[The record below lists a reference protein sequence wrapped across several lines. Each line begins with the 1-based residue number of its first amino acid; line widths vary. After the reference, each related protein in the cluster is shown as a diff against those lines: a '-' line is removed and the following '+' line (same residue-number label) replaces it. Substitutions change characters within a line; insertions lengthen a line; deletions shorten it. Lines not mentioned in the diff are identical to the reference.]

1 MSALDLDALEAR
13 CKDTIAEWTLVYAQ
27 SGETLPDDAVETKA
41 ARETLALITRLR
53 AAESEASSA
62 GVLRCKLT
70 HEEAQTEAAGR
81 ALEMVAPGPPWVLG
95 LYVGG
100 HVYAV
105 MPLRSG
111 GWMDMDGNRRHAP
124 IAWAPLPAAPE
135 APHG

>member
-1 MSALDLDALEAR
+1 MTDLRTHWSRTSHEALCGLTAKRLLLGER
-13 CKDTIAEWTLVYAQ
+13 II
-27 SGETLPDDAVETKA
+27 SGEYSHDDVTCPGCRAVLRTAWQPIETAPRADDDA
-41 ARETLALITRLR
+41 
-53 AAESEASSA
+53 
-62 GVLRCKLT
+62 
-70 HEEAQTEAAGR
+70 
-81 ALEMVAPGPPWVLG
+81 PPWVLG

-135 APHG
+135 AP